1 MLDLAADRIRSFG
14 PWTDCS
20 PVLLA
25 CSGGADSTFLALA
38 WLHTARESAVSEQ
51 EKLPDTVVVVVDH
64 GHRPDSNQDAE
75 AAAQIYRDLDF
86 EVQIEHA
93 HVDPDANEAELRSA
107 RYTALLES
115 AERHGAKRILLAHH
129 ADDNAETVLMRIL
142 RGTGLPGLAG
152 IPARRMLAPGVE
164 IMRPLLGLRGGDVRK
179 ALKALNQPWVE
190 DLSNADP
197 SVATRNLLRQEIIP
211 ALAAASTGDPITAL
225 LRLSAEAVEWE
236 EAKAELLLNSADF
249 CRLPTY
255 LRRQAIR
262 DQLRKI
268 GATVSP
274 TRLRNLDQALLSRG
288 CAGVDQ
294 HCQLQLQA
302 GQLTTA
308 HSETPAQS

>member
-14 PWTDCS
+14 PWPDRS

-38 WLHTARESAVSEQ
+38 WLHTVRESAVSEQ

-64 GHRPDSNQDAE
+64 GHRPGSDKDAE
-75 AAAQIYRDLDF
+75 AAAAIYRDLDF
-86 EVQIEHA
+86 DVQIKHA
-93 HVDPDANEAELRSA
+93 HADPDANEAELRSA

-115 AERHGAKRILLAHH
+115 AERHSAKRILLAHH

-152 IPARRMLAPGVE
+152 IPPRRMLSPDVE
-164 IMRPLLGLRGGDVRK
+164 IMRPLLRLRGGDMRK
-179 ALKALNQPWVE
+179 ALKAMDQPWVE

-197 SVATRNLLRQEIIP
+197 SVATRNLLRHEIIP
-211 ALAAASTGDPITAL
+211 SLAAASTGDPVSAL

-236 EAKAELLLNSADF
+236 EAKAELLVTTADF
-249 CRLPTY
+249 CRLPSY

-262 DQLRKI
+262 DELRKA

-288 CAGVDQ
+288 TAGIDQ
-294 HCQLQLQA
+294 HHQLQLQA
-302 GQLTTA
+302 GHLKTIK
-308 HSETPAQS
+308 S